1 MMHTLLSILV
11 GLSPVIVLL
20 SVPTFA
26 LASWFGARGRAHTA
40 SSTPARIGLL
50 VVGCFGFLLDA
61 VAVAFVLFDNPHG
74 RFMDSIDSGPLTGV
88 PTLFVIL
95 LSLFTMAVMGGLVV
109 WSFAR
114 RRRQNGWR

>member
-11 GLSPVIVLL
+11 ALSPVIVLL

-26 LASWFGARGRAHTA
+26 SAFWFGARDRAHA
-40 SSTPARIGLL
+40 APSKPARIGLV

-74 RFMDSIDSGPLTGV
+74 RFLDSIDSGPLTGV
-88 PTLFVIL
+88 PTVFVIL

-109 WSFAR
+109 LSFSQR
-114 RRRQNGWR
+114 RLQNG